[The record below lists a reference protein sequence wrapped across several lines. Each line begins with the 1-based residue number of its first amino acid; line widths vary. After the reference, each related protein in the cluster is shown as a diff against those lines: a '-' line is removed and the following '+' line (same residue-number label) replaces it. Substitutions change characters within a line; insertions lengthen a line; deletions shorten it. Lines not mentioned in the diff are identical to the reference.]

1 MPIATSAPAVAS
13 ATEIARAKR
22 SIFSS
27 SHRDIARSP
36 ARGPH
41 FSAARF
47 DSPPGGLAE
56 RPLQTRAPLRA
67 GLRIRGLTV
76 QLQ

>member
-1 MPIATSAPAVAS
+1 VAS

-27 SHRDIARSP
+27 SHRDIAHSP
-36 ARGPH
+36 GPH

-47 DSPPGGLAE
+47 DSPPGGLVE

-67 GLRIRGLTV
+67 GLRIRGFTV
-76 QLQ
+76 QLL

>member
-1 MPIATSAPAVAS
+1 MSIARMLRRFSSAVATSRKAAARQKRHADCKERPSRGERKIAT
-13 ATEIARAKR
+13 
-22 SIFSS
+22 
-27 SHRDIARSP
+27 
-36 ARGPH
+36 
-41 FSAARF
+41 
-47 DSPPGGLAE
+47 SPPGGLAE

>member
-1 MPIATSAPAVAS
+1 MAS

-27 SHRDIARSP
+27 SHRDIARS
-36 ARGPH
+36 H